1 MLMRRDR
8 SKEGSPSPRGR
19 RPRRRR
25 TVAAALVLPAATL
38 GVVSTIHGASA
49 EVASTAAPCPIGTP
63 TSRSVEHTF
72 QRASMDPGPFNSV
85 GYMTYVKGLAVDD
98 LFNIPPGDQSAPTNE
113 TDARFSHRE
122 TGKLIHTIPNS
133 FVPPRAGENNAFE
146 TTIDTA
152 KHDIYYDPS
161 PNRSWL
167 TPSTF
172 TTGQLVATYDL
183 TETDFVDLK
192 SQVGTGTAQIKLS
205 YSKDFNL
212 ASGRRFN
219 FSSLGTSLV
228 ASYQFQV
235 NTGLVSPEPDFPLVV
250 VDSGVY
256 QCS

>member
-1 MLMRRDR
+1 MRSRLT
-8 SKEGSPSPRGR
+8 R
-19 RPRRRR
+19 RHFLI
-25 TVAAALVLPAATL
+25 AAPIVLAATL
-38 GVVSTIHGASA
+38 AVATNLNGASA
-49 EVASTAAPCPIGTP
+49 DLASTSTSPTTTCASGTP

-85 GYMTYVKGLAVDD
+85 GYMTYIKGLGVDD
-98 LFNIPPGDQSAPTNE
+98 LFNIPAGNQTAPTNE
-113 TDARFSHRE
+113 TNARFTHQE
-122 TGKLIHTIPNS
+122 HGQLIHTIPNS
-133 FVPPRAGENNAFE
+133 FVPPRPGENNAFE

-152 KHDIYYDPS
+152 KHDVYYDPT

-172 TTGQLVATYDL
+172 TTGQLVATYQL

-192 SQVGTGTAQIKLS
+192 SEVGTGTAQIKLT
-205 YSKDFNL
+205 YSKDFTL
-212 ASGRRFN
+212 ANGHTFN

-228 ASYQFQV
+228 ANYQFQV